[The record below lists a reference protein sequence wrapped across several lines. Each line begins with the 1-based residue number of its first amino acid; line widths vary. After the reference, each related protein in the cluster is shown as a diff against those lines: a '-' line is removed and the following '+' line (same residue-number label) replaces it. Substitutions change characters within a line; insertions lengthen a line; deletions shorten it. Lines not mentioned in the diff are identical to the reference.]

1 MLLAHKI
8 TVMERRLTN
17 PSSGRIS
24 ITSLQKCRKAATA
37 VYSDNHF
44 YSSYNARDYVKPV
57 RFVEDAGFC
66 LTTCLLAR
74 VSKFILYIYR
84 R

>member
-24 ITSLQKCRKAATA
+24 NQ
-37 VYSDNHF
+37 HH
-44 YSSYNARDYVKPV
+44 
-57 RFVEDAGFC
+57 
-66 LTTCLLAR
+66 
-74 VSKFILYIYR
+74 KFTKMQEGGHCCVQ
-84 R
+84 